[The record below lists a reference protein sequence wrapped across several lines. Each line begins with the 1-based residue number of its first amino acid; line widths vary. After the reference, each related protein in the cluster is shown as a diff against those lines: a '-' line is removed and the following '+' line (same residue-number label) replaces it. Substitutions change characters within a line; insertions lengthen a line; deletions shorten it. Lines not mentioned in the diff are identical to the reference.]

1 MFDKNDKNDK
11 NIENDEST
19 NNEEVVE
26 ETNNESN
33 EKCDKNEDQQLDDD
47 KSNENVEDEEENKIK
62 ELENQYKRLLAEF
75 ENFRKRTEKE
85 KIAMFD
91 LGATTILGKMLPI
104 VDNFERAINSITEEI
119 KDNPFVVGIDNI
131 YKQLNKTLEDI
142 GVKPIKALG
151 EKFDANLHNAVMMD
165 EESDAEEGTITEE
178 LQKGFMYKEE
188 VLRHSMVKVKK

>member
-1 MFDKNDKNDK
+1 MFDKDDK

-33 EKCDKNEDQQLDDD
+33 EKCDKNDEAHLDND
-47 KSNENVEDEEENKIK
+47 NENVGDEEENKIK

-75 ENFRKRTEKE
+75 ENFRKRTDKE

-91 LGATTILGKMLPI
+91 LGATTVLGKMLPI
-104 VDNFERAINSITEEI
+104 VDNFERAVNSISDDN

>member
-1 MFDKNDKNDK
+1 MFDKNDK

-47 KSNENVEDEEENKIK
+47 KSNENVEDGEENKIK

-91 LGATTILGKMLPI
+91 LGATTVLGKMLPI